1 MSKEWTQNLLSLF
14 SHLTL
19 KEKETVF
26 WDCYKILSY
35 EKLMF
40 DSFTREEIKERFDR
54 ELTEEEYLYLKE
66 NIDTYS
72 WMIGNCIDVIIDDLL
87 YEKNSDEN

>member
-40 DSFTREEIKERFDR
+40 DSFTREEIK
-54 ELTEEEYLYLKE
+54 
-66 NIDTYS
+66 
-72 WMIGNCIDVIIDDLL
+72 V
-87 YEKNSDEN
+87 